1 MNATN
6 TRSLRRLIA
15 LTYFYTCKS
24 KYTGNLN
31 VTEHSNKSPCLDRK
45 SLSDQL
51 LESLNVAGAFSQMYE
66 NVISYLQSIFFD
78 FHIKTILAKYENQSI
93 L

>member
-1 MNATN
+1 M
-6 TRSLRRLIA
+6 SLSILIKV
-15 LTYFYTCKS
+15 L
-24 KYTGNLN
+24 
-31 VTEHSNKSPCLDRK
+31 VWIE